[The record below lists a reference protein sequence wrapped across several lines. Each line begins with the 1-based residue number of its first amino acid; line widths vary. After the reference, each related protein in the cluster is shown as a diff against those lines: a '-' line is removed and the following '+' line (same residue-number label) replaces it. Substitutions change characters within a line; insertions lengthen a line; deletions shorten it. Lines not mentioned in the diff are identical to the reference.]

1 MIKIIAVG
9 KLSQT
14 YLKTGIVY
22 YQKQLPVNVDIIEIK
37 DEPDISGIVKE
48 GERILSKIKDH
59 DDVIVLAIKGKK
71 TDSEGFAKMIEQAM
85 TYSQG
90 DLVFVIGG
98 SYGLDQ
104 TVLKRANKAVSFSD
118 MTFPHQLMRLM
129 LVEQIYRGFM
139 ILKNHP
145 YHK

>member
-14 YLKTGIVY
+14 YLKTGIEY
-22 YQKQLPVNVDIIEIK
+22 YQKRCPTKIEMIEVK
-37 DEPDISGIVKE
+37 DESTAAGMSVE
-48 GERILSKIKDH
+48 GDRILSKIKTNDF
-59 DDVIVLAIKGKK
+59 VVVLAIKGKQLS
-71 TDSEGFAKMIEQAM
+71 SESFAELIEYAQ
-85 TYSQG
+85 TYTQG

-98 SYGLDQ
+98 SYGLDEK
-104 TVLKRANKAVSFSD
+104 VDERANRRISFSD

-129 LVEQIYRGFM
+129 LIEQIYRGFM

>member
-9 KLSQT
+9 KLHQT
-14 YLKTGIVY
+14 YLTTGIEY
-22 YQKQLPVNVDIIEIK
+22 YKKQLPVALDIIQIK
-37 DEPDISGIVKE
+37 DESTESGMVLE
-48 GERILSKIKDH
+48 ANRILKKINPKDH
-59 DDVIVLAIKGKK
+59 VIALAIKGKK
-71 TDSEGFAKMIEQAM
+71 VTSEGFADLIERAQ
-85 TYSQG
+85 TYAQG

-98 SYGLDQ
+98 SYGLDASVEQ
-104 TVLKRANKAVSFSD
+104 RAYQCISFSD

-129 LVEQIYRGFM
+129 LVEQIYRGYM